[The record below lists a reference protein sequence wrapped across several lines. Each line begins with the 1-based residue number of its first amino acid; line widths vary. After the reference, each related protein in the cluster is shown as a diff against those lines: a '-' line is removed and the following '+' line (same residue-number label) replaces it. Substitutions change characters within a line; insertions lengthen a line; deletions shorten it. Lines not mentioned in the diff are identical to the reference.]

1 MATPAWAL
9 RHGRS
14 HGSPA
19 KSAKGERS
27 RMMNAPP
34 DTMRQSEANALL
46 LTSRRVR
53 SKRAQPLLRC
63 TAKSRRTEELVTSV
77 QAPQPIVYNSQT
89 PSGAS
94 NPVYGWIGSALCG
107 ALAIFLLALVPVLQA
122 AREALLELA
131 ALIATVREEVPDT
144 AAAIRL
150 PALEVTDTLEDLGTL
165 GGVLSVEPCL
175 EAAEE

>member
-1 MATPAWAL
+1 MGT
-9 RHGRS
+9 
-14 HGSPA
+14 
-19 KSAKGERS
+19 ERS
-27 RMMNAPP
+27 SDIPASHFR
-34 DTMRQSEANALL
+34 RQ
-46 LTSRRVR
+46 
-53 SKRAQPLLRC
+53 
-63 TAKSRRTEELVTSV
+63 
-77 QAPQPIVYNSQT
+77 IVYNSQT

-165 GGVLSVEPCL
+165 GEFVMVARISSNVV
-175 EAAEE
+175 AELGC